1 MASQFARK
9 IETALNLLVRGCVM
23 FLFSIGLYLF
33 PMIFFQWFYALYV
46 GLELTSI
53 LWMSDLHVHFILFQR
68 ERLAVETVK
77 LFSPGMNQ
85 QDRSFWSYLIGYNC
99 GALIILGNANREL
112 DQRAKALAEEREA
125 L

>member
-1 MASQFARK
+1 
-9 IETALNLLVRGCVM
+9 M
-23 FLFSIGLYLF
+23 FFFSIGLYLF

>member
-1 MASQFARK
+1 MGAWFRVGRIAAAARVLWRGPTPASAPS
-9 IETALNLLVRGCVM
+9 EV
-23 FLFSIGLYLF
+23 
-33 PMIFFQWFYALYV
+33 
-46 GLELTSI
+46 
-53 LWMSDLHVHFILFQR
+53 R

-77 LFSPGMNQ
+77 LFSPVMNQ

>member
-1 MASQFARK
+1 MGARFRVGRIAAAARVLWRFPTPTSAPAPTPTAARPRTRASPSSRRLCTCRARS
-9 IETALNLLVRGCVM
+9 V
-23 FLFSIGLYLF
+23 
-33 PMIFFQWFYALYV
+33 
-46 GLELTSI
+46 
-53 LWMSDLHVHFILFQR
+53 VHPSEVR
-68 ERLAVETVK
+68 ERLAVEAVK
-77 LFSPGMNQ
+77 LFSSRMNQ